1 MLNRQIM
8 KHFHLERA
16 WSQAGYFETERLGQ
30 FREDVL
36 AAIMAGELV
45 AISGPVGVGK
55 TVMINHLQNQ
65 IAIDKRIIVA
75 RSLSVDKPRV
85 VLPALITALFLDIT
99 SDPDIKVPTQPA
111 RRERL
116 LQEAVRK
123 AKKPIA
129 LFIDEAHDL
138 HGHTLNGLKRLR
150 EVISAGGGMLS
161 VVLVGHP
168 RLQNDLRRA
177 TMEEVGHRTTK
188 FEFNSIGDE
197 RREFVSWLLSQCVS
211 DGTKPNEIFEDAA
224 QDYLAERLSTPLQF
238 AEHLNRAFT
247 DAYRMGADRV
257 TRDIVEETISIGF
270 DDLDA
275 RLARIGYSPK
285 ALADLTDCRLPE
297 IRRFL
302 KGQLDA
308 DRTDELSTQ
317 MRKAGLPI

>member
-1 MLNRQIM
+1 
-8 KHFHLERA
+8 
-16 WSQAGYFETERLGQ
+16 
-30 FREDVL
+30 
-36 AAIMAGELV
+36 
-45 AISGPVGVGK
+45 
-55 TVMINHLQNQ
+55 MINHLQNQ

-99 SDPDIKVPTQPA
+99 SDPDMKVPTQPE

-211 DGTKPNEIFEDAA
+211 DGTKPNDIFEDAA

>member
-99 SDPDIKVPTQPA
+99 SDPDMKVPTQPE

>member
-99 SDPDIKVPTQPA
+99 SDPDIKVPTQPE

-123 AKKPIA
+123 AKKPIEI
-129 LFIDEAHDL
+129 FIDEAHDL

>member
-99 SDPDIKVPTQPA
+99 SDPDIKVPTQPE

-308 DRTDELSTQ
+308 DRTDEISTQ